1 MSSRNLI
8 SRLVPQ
14 KFPEYLELTKPG
26 IVMAIL
32 MTTSAGFMLGAQNWS
47 QAFDGF
53 WLLIGTALSAGCAG
67 TLNHYLESEHDARME
82 RTRQRPLP
90 SGKLRPLAALSF
102 GVFLGL
108 AGLSILLL
116 FLNALTAFL
125 AGLTVA
131 LYIWVYTPLKR
142 HSTLNTLVGAIPGAL
157 PPLAGWTA
165 ATNRLD
171 LTALLIFLVFFFW
184 QMPHFYALAWMYR
197 DDYQEGG
204 FVMLPV
210 VDARGSRTARATL
223 FYSVL
228 LSLSGIVLG
237 VQLMAGPLYYI
248 LVGILAGS
256 LTWTAFR
263 MGIKR
268 DRPAAVRVFLGSL
281 LFLPG
286 FVVTLTLERIVSFY
300 FSA

>member
-1 MSSRNLI
+1 MS
-8 SRLVPQ
+8 
-14 KFPEYLELTKPG
+14 
-26 IVMAIL
+26 IL
-32 MTTSAGFMLGAQNWS
+32 MTTSAGFMLGAQSWA
-47 QAFDGF
+47 QVFDGF
-53 WLLIGTALSAGCAG
+53 WLLMGTALSAGSAG
-67 TLNHYLESEHDARME
+67 TLNHYLESEHDARMV
-82 RTRQRPLP
+82 RTKQRPLP

-108 AGLSILLL
+108 AGLSVLLI
-116 FLNALTAFL
+116 FLNPLTAFL

-171 LTALLIFLVFFFW
+171 VTALLLFLVFFFW

-197 DDYQEGG
+197 DDYREGG

-210 VDARGSRTARATL
+210 VDAQGSRTARATL
-223 FYSVL
+223 FYSIL
-228 LSLSGIVLG
+228 LSLSGIALG
-237 VQLMAGPLYYI
+237 IQLEAGILYYS
-248 LVGILAGS
+248 LVGLLAGS
-256 LTWTAFR
+256 LSWMAFR
-263 MGIKR
+263 MGLKR

-286 FVVTLTLERIVSFY
+286 FVLTLLLERVVSFY
-300 FSA
+300 ISA